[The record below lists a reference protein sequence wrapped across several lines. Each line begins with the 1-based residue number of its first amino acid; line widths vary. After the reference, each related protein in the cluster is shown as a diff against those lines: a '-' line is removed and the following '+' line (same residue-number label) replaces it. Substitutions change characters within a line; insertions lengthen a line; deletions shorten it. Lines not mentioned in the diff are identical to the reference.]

1 MDIILLILLSR
12 AQNTVEP
19 TISIFPIFNS
29 KEEFENCR
37 LVVRMIMPAKTSIIG
52 KISRFINFSL
62 KNIVAKR
69 IENKISPLINIEES
83 EAELCERPKK
93 KSPGAITAPQI
104 LVTKSKK

>member
-1 MDIILLILLSR
+1 
-12 AQNTVEP
+12 
-19 TISIFPIFNS
+19 
-29 KEEFENCR
+29 
-37 LVVRMIMPAKTSIIG
+37 MIMPAKTSIIG

-104 LVTKSKK
+104 LVTKSKNNIFYFYFYFYLT